1 MIAMLKR
8 NRHSARAAWVAIIM
22 TATPVSAH
30 AGEFEIDW
38 WTIDSGGTIEN
49 AQGEWTL
56 AGTLGQWDVPDQGA
70 AGGSWFLEGGF
81 WAFNAPVRGD
91 RLFIDR
97 FESSGA
103 DSMPEPATG
112 SGR

>member
-1 MIAMLKR
+1 MLKL
-8 NRHSARAAWVAIIM
+8 NLHWARAAWVAIII
-22 TATPVSAH
+22 TATPVSPL

-38 WTIDSGGTIEN
+38 WTIDNGGTIASSE
-49 AQGEWTL
+49 GVWTL

-70 AGGSWFLEGGF
+70 AGSGWLLEGGF
-81 WAFNAPVRGD
+81 WAFDAPVRGD

-97 FESSGA
+97 FDSSGA
-103 DSMPEPATG
+103 DSMPEPASG